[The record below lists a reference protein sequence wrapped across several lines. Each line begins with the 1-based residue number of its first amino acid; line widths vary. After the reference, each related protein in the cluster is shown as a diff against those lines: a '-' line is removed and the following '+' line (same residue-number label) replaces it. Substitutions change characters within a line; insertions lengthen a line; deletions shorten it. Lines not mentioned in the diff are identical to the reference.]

1 MPELVSKFE
10 IYEIS
15 GVAPDKAWSW
25 RLLDNKGS
33 VIAKSELG
41 FPKDEIVDV
50 IKTIREGMKTAEWI
64 WHNKADDP
72 NNPVKDKGGKD
83 GDVPGS

>member
-1 MPELVSKFE
+1 MLEIVDKFE

-15 GVAPDKAWSW
+15 GADPDKAWSW
-25 RLLDNKGS
+25 RLLDNKG
-33 VIAKSELG
+33 VAIAKSEVG
-41 FPKDEIVDV
+41 FPKDKIVDV
-50 IKTIREGMKTAEWI
+50 IKIIREDMKTAPWD
-64 WHNKADDP
+64 WQNQADNP